1 MLPEKIC
8 GLLAGTG
15 LLLSVFLGNRDAAS
29 FCVIA
34 ASVMGAVSFLVRYG
48 AGKDDASLPQSMLY
62 LQHYLQNA
70 DAFSL
75 PGERVQWRWSRR

>member
-1 MLPEKIC
+1 MIE
-8 GLLAGTG
+8 AGDDWQCETQQ
-15 LLLSVFLGNRDAAS
+15 A
-29 FCVIA
+29 IA
-34 ASVMGAVSFLVRYG
+34 VNETT
-48 AGKDDASLPQSMLY
+48 LPQSMLF

>member
-1 MLPEKIC
+1 
-8 GLLAGTG
+8 A
-15 LLLSVFLGNRDAAS
+15 
-29 FCVIA
+29 IA
-34 ASVMGAVSFLVRYG
+34 VNETT
-48 AGKDDASLPQSMLY
+48 LPQSMLF